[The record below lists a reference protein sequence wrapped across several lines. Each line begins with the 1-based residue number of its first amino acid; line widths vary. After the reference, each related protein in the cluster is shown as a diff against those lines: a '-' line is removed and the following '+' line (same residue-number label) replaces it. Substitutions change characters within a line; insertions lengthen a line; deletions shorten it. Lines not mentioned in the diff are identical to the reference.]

1 MSRNFPI
8 RGRAA
13 RFAQASLDM
22 VATMRMR
29 NRMSGFSMVELLVVI
44 GIAAILMSIAV
55 PSYQSVTTSNR
66 ISSEVNSLLG
76 DMQFARY
83 EAIKEGQTI
92 TVCPSTD
99 GATCSLTNVWNT
111 GWIVQTTDL
120 SSGTK
125 YTLRYQRAFSPSGDS
140 FTSNDGVQSMA
151 FNREGFAS
159 GLTVSTVTFALHD
172 ATNTGAYTRCLAV
185 GISGMLTTQLNGQTT
200 GSGQVCS

>member
-1 MSRNFPI
+1 MSLNF
-8 RGRAA
+8 RTGAGSA
-13 RFAQASLDM
+13 RFAQAAPDT
-22 VATMRMR
+22 VASMRMR
-29 NRMSGFSMVELLVVI
+29 NRVSGFNMIEMLIVI
-44 GIAAILMSIAV
+44 AIAAILLSIAV
-55 PSYQSVTTSNR
+55 PSYKYVTTSNR

-99 GATCSLTNVWNT
+99 GATCSATNVWNT
-111 GWIVQTTDL
+111 GWIVQTSNST
-120 SSGTK
+120 GTN
-125 YTLRYQRAFSPSGDS
+125 YTLRYQRAFNSTDT
-140 FTSNDGVQSMA
+140 FTSNDSVQSMA

-159 GLTVSTVTFALHD
+159 GLTVSTITFSLHN
-172 ATNTGAYTRCLAV
+172 ASNTSSYTRCLAV